1 MGQQLNSRIPIEGL
15 VVLYDAADPISYPGS
30 GTTLYN
36 LAANGMGDTLS
47 LYGDLSFGSIS
58 NGVVNIGGNNNNTP
72 EGCILRSTGSIADT
86 LNGSF
91 TSIGWIKRTTSKD
104 AEVLSYRETWQRLAF
119 TIFDTGMGFYQRETV
134 DAGGDG
140 SYNTFNTTVS
150 VTNNLN
156 EWNCYALVKSGSQ
169 WSFYKDGEL
178 IQTNTF
184 DMTETISG
192 VAYHVGAAWSDDDY
206 LSNCMNGS
214 VGPILHYNRPLSDVE
229 ILQVYKSHKSRYNA

>member
-1 MGQQLNSRIPIEGL
+1 MALHHNARIPTEGL
-15 VVLYDAADPISYPGS
+15 VVLYDAADVNSYPGS

-36 LAANGMGDTLS
+36 LSASPMGDS
-47 LYGDLSFGSIS
+47 MALYGDLAYGSIT
-58 NGVVNIGGNNNNTP
+58 NGVVNISGANNSTNQ
-72 EGCILRSTGSIADT
+72 GCILRSTGSIADT
-86 LNGSF
+86 LNQSF
-91 TSIGWIKRTTSKD
+91 TSIGWIKRTNSKD

-134 DAGGDG
+134 DAGADG
-140 SYNTFNTTVS
+140 SYNTFSTTVS

-169 WSFYKDGEL
+169 WSFYKDGQL

-192 VAYHVGAAWSDDDY
+192 GGYHVGGAWSDDDY

-214 VGPILHYNRPLSDVE
+214 VGPVMHYTRPLSSNE
-229 ILQVYKSHKSRYNA
+229 ILQVYNSHKGRF